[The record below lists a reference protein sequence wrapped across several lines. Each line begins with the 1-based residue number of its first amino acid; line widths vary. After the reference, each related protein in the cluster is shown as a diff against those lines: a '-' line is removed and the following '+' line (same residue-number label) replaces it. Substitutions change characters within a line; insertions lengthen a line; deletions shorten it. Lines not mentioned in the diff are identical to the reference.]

1 MSAQDEHQRRKQH
14 EVMARVL
21 ADTVV
26 NQLVD
31 SGCNPGQLI
40 DFASEV
46 VRCITDG
53 GFARKVAKHSHGPAA
68 KGVEVRP
75 IRWRVNEIGE
85 HRHELYGDRVTLRQI
100 EASNAELLKRWRED
114 RQISRT
120 FSGPLLTYL
129 LAHLPELSEDQRRRD
144 FLVSDESGRGIG
156 LVSLFDID
164 HSVSQAE
171 TAKLLGEPGAR
182 GKGYATEA
190 VQLLLAYAFGVLK
203 LRRVYLQTA
212 GFNLHN
218 IKLNETMGFKF
229 EGILRESAILMGEHV
244 QIVVMSMLAREFL
257 QNYQLV
263 ALGSNPIGSLGGEAP
278 SADLC

>member
-1 MSAQDEHQRRKQH
+1 MSAEDEHEKRKQH

-26 NQLVD
+26 NQLID
-31 SGCNPGQLI
+31 SGCDPGQLI

-46 VRCITDG
+46 VRCITG
-53 GFARKVAKHSHGPAA
+53 RGFARKVEKHSDAPSAE
-68 KGVEVRP
+68 GVEVRP
-75 IRWRVNEIGE
+75 IRWRVNEISE
-85 HRHELYGDRVTLRQI
+85 HRHELYGDRVTLRHI

-114 RQISRT
+114 PEISKT

-129 LAHLPELSEDQRRRD
+129 LAHLPELSEDERRRD

-156 LVSLFDID
+156 LVSLFNID

-171 TAKLLGEPGAR
+171 TAKLLGESDGR

-190 VQLLLAYAFGVLK
+190 VQLLLAYAFAVLK
-203 LRRVYLQTA
+203 LRRVYLQTG

-218 IKLNETMGFKF
+218 IKLNEKMGFKF

-244 QIVVMSMLAREFL
+244 QIVVMSMLAREFF
-257 QNYQLV
+257 QTYQLV
-263 ALGSNPIGSLGGEAP
+263 ALGSSPIGSLEGEAP